1 MSDNTFLNKEFI
13 KKVIINIIIKK
24 FNPRQIQEHLM
35 TPLSFLNY
43 KTLLKVL

>member
-13 KKVIINIIIKK
+13 KKVIINMNIKK
-24 FNPRQIQEHLM
+24 FNPRQIQEYLI

-43 KTLLKVL
+43 KTSLKVL